1 MKNLIWMF
9 LVSAVITLSS
19 CGNKINSSATNTDT
33 ATVDSVPADSSVVD
47 SL

>member
-33 ATVDSVPADSSVVD
+33 VDSVPTDSSVVD